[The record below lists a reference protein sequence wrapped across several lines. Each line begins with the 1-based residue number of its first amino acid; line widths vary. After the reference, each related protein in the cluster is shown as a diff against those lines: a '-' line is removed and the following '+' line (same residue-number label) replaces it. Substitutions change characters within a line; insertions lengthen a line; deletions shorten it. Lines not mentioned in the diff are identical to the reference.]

1 MKVDAGHSQKLRGQR
16 WEKPGLGAEV
26 SITDQEHR
34 TETEKLHRGAGKASR
49 KSRRLVKTSYQSL
62 GIGK

>member
-34 TETEKLHRGAGKASR
+34 TETGEAAPGGREGF
-49 KSRRLVKTSYQSL
+49 
-62 GIGK
+62 